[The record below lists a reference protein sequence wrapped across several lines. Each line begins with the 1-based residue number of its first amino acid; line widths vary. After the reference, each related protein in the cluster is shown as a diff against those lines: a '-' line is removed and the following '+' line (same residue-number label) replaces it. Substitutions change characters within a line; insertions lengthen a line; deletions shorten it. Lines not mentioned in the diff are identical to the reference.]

1 MTQQAPDFSASV
13 LRADDLLVLG
23 FDFFNLKLDS
33 PAGQPPRLVRVTPG
47 QPSSIVVTFPPQHI
61 AEQLFDENDQGQLG
75 GLVAPPVRAR
85 LAGRTRLAF
94 DVPPTIDSLPFTLE
108 SLVDWSQLTP
118 AVAPNALPDPPPP
131 LPDPPSP
138 AEPSPTTTAI
148 ELPYRLVL
156 SPDTSA
162 RWAHS
167 TTVVVHDAVAELWH
181 TRLGTADA
189 TGQVD
194 ETLLPTLRAI
204 WAVDMQRPVSDPP
217 PLALSAED
225 RQNIASATSDFS
237 FFPSAPLHATHLV
250 LSALGAWT
258 DIRGAWDAP
267 GDSFPLAAWRQVI
280 AMGRDQYV
288 RLVSRGFLYPL
299 GHRALLVQ
307 VTERTLRQA
316 PDGTQVDFLVRR
328 TQVVVQEPLRDYAQ
342 LSASHPRDHQLP
354 LRRARITTLVTPV
367 LDALPDNQVFL
378 PRVGGQPFPFHVQ
391 AEDWLGQ
398 PVDLSMPL
406 VFTPVVRGGVLDG
419 LAEYLDINN
428 VNVAGQQITA
438 VDMRG
443 QQVALAP
450 DPPSP
455 GATTLKVQNFV
466 FTGVSVAGLN
476 PPFLP
481 LVEQALVHM
490 DAVDHLLGSS
500 GAPAAVPVNL
510 QRPDPNRGD
519 VFAKL
524 VEPAALSVPPEKAG
538 GIVAPNLSIDGL
550 SRARGPLPPVA
561 DDLAGGRFDPT
572 KLFGSLEGTN
582 LLGGI
587 SLGQLISSVASFD
600 QVPSLRQVQLP
611 DAVEVRFDWQPRIQ
625 PVAPLKLKADPSGP
639 DSMLRISAVTRVPL
653 SRSGDAGEPT
663 FLVDGLLTNFALE
676 FFGIA
681 RVTFA
686 ELHFHAEKGRK
697 VDVDPKGVNLEF
709 ENALSFLNELANVLP
724 ANGFS
729 DPPSL
734 SVTAE
739 GVRAGY
745 SLQIPS
751 AGIGVF
757 SLEHLSLSTELALPF
772 VDKPAGLRLA
782 FSERA
787 HPFLVTVAMIGG
799 GGYFAMELDTRDI
812 QLIEGAIELGANLT
826 VDLAVVEA
834 NVHIMAGFY
843 FAIKRTGQSTQL
855 DFSAYLRIGG
865 AVELLGIAGLSIEIY
880 LALTYEGDMQP
891 PSIGGRAAVTVGV
904 HLLMFTT
911 SVTLSTERHFP
922 IPGAGSA
929 GGGGG
934 AGPGDPT
941 FDDLIDPTAWQ
952 TYCQAFA

>member
-1 MTQQAPDFSASV
+1 MAQQAPDFSASV
-13 LRADDLLVLG
+13 LRADDLLVLA

-75 GLVAPPVRAR
+75 GLVAPPVPSR
-85 LAGRTRLAF
+85 LGGPTRLAF
-94 DVPPTIDSLPFTLE
+94 EVPAAVESLPFTLE
-108 SLVDWSQLTP
+108 SLVNWGQLTP
-118 AVAPNALPDPPPP
+118 AVAANALPDPPPP
-131 LPDPPSP
+131 LPDPPGP
-138 AEPSPTTTAI
+138 AQPGPTTTAI

-156 SPDTSA
+156 SPDASA

-167 TTVVVHDAVAELWH
+167 TTAVVHDAIAELWH

-194 ETLLPTLRAI
+194 ESVLPTLRAI
-204 WAVDMQRPVSDPP
+204 WAVDVQQQPDPLP
-217 PLALSAED
+217 SALRAGD
-225 RQNIASATSDFS
+225 RLNIVSATSDFS
-237 FFPSAPLHATHLV
+237 FFPSAPLQATHLV
-250 LSALGAWT
+250 LSALGAWL
-258 DIRGAWDAP
+258 DVRGAWDVP
-267 GDSFPLAAWRQVI
+267 GADAFPLAAWRQVI

-288 RLVSRGFLYPL
+288 RLVTRGFLYPL
-299 GHRALLVQ
+299 GHRALLVE
-307 VTERTLRQA
+307 VTERKLRLA
-316 PDGTQVDFLVRR
+316 PDGTQVDYLARR
-328 TQVVVQEPLRDYAQ
+328 TQLVVQEPLRDYAQ
-342 LSASHPRDHQLP
+342 LSASHPNDHQLP

-367 LDALPDNQVFL
+367 LDSLPLNQAFV
-378 PRVGGQPFPFHVQ
+378 PIVGGLPFPFHVQ
-391 AEDWLGQ
+391 AEDWVGD
-398 PVDLSMPL
+398 PVDLSLAL
-406 VFTPVVRGGVLDG
+406 VFVPVVQGHGLDLG
-419 LAEYLDINN
+419 SAENEYAAINS
-428 VNVAGQQITA
+428 
-438 VDMRG
+438 VDLRG
-443 QQVALAP
+443 QQVALAT

-455 GATTLKVQNFV
+455 GATTLKVQNF
-466 FTGVSVAGLN
+466 TLRAAGVAALN

-481 LVEQALVHM
+481 FVDQALVHM
-490 DAVDHLLGSS
+490 EAVDHLLGSS
-500 GAPAAVPVNL
+500 GAPPPVAVTL
-510 QRPDPNRGD
+510 QQPDPNRGD

-524 VEPAALSVPPEKAG
+524 IQPAALNVPPEKAG
-538 GIVAPNLSIDGL
+538 GIAAPNLSIDGL
-550 SRARGPLPPVA
+550 SRSRGPLPPVV
-561 DDLAGGRFDPT
+561 DDLANGRFDPT

-587 SLGQLISSVASFD
+587 SLGQLISKVASFE

-611 DAVEVRFDWQPRIQ
+611 DALEVRFDWAPHIQ
-625 PVAPLKLKADPSGP
+625 SVPPLLQTQP
-639 DSMLRISAVTRVPL
+639 DSTLKISAVSRVPL
-653 SRSGDAGEPT
+653 SRTGDAGEPT
-663 FLVDGLLTNFALE
+663 FVVDGLLTNFALD

-697 VDVDPKGVNLEF
+697 VNVVPKGVNLELKK
-709 ENALSFLNELANVLP
+709 ELSFLNELASVLP

-729 DPPSL
+729 DGTSL

-745 SLQIPS
+745 SLPIPS

-757 SLEHLSLSTELALPF
+757 SLEHLSLSAELALPF
-772 VDKPAGLRLA
+772 VAKPAGLRLA

-799 GGYFAMELDTRDI
+799 GGYFAMEVDTRDI

-826 VDLAVVEA
+826 VDLAIVEA

-843 FAIKRTGQSTQL
+843 FAIKKTGQGTEL

-880 LALTYEGDMQP
+880 LALSFEGDMQP
-891 PSIGGRAAVTVGV
+891 HSIGGRAAVTVGV

-911 SVTLSTERHFP
+911 SVTLSTERHFA
-922 IPGAGSA
+922 IPGAASA
-929 GGGGG
+929 SGGGG